1 MTPEPRKGIMYR
13 KYIKRCID
21 VVLSGVVILVTS
33 PFLMLVAVFVK
44 LDSRGPV
51 FFLQRRVGLDGK
63 LFSIYKFRTMTDE
76 KRKTVGEVYK
86 DNAEVTRVGRVLR
99 RLKIDELPQVLNV
112 FVGDMSIVGPR
123 PALESLYEN
132 NPAARERL
140 KVRPGMTGLAQ
151 VHGNIYLSWDE
162 RLVLDAEYVRGCS
175 FVLDCRIVV
184 RTVLVVLMGEEKFLK
199 R

>member
-1 MTPEPRKGIMYR
+1 MYR
-13 KYIKRCID
+13 KYIKRWID
-21 VVLSGVVILVTS
+21 MALSAVAVLVAS
-33 PFLMLVAVFVK
+33 PFLVLVAVLIK
-44 LDSRGPV
+44 LDSHGPV

-86 DNAEVTRVGRVLR
+86 GNAEVTRVGRVLR
-99 RLKIDELPQVLNV
+99 RLKIDELPQMLNV
-112 FVGDMSIVGPR
+112 FFGDMSLVGPR

-132 NPAARERL
+132 NPFARERL

-162 RLVLDAEYVRGCS
+162 RLVLDAEYVRECS

-184 RTVLVVLMGEEKFLK
+184 RTVLVVFMGEEKFLK